1 MSAENIKNKVD
12 HAAGQV
18 KEKVGAVTGDE
29 SVENEGK
36 NQQRKADVNDAVE
49 SVKDA
54 AKGVADDVKDAF
66 NH

>member
-1 MSAENIKNKVD
+1 MGTEDIKNKAD
-12 HAAGQV
+12 HVAGQV
-18 KEKVGAVTGDE
+18 KEKVGAVTGDQ

-54 AKGVADDVKDAF
+54 AKDVADDVKNAF
-66 NH
+66 NR

>member
-1 MSAENIKNKVD
+1 MSTEDIKNKVD

-18 KEKVGAVTGDE
+18 KEKVGAVTGNE

-36 NQQRKADVNDAVE
+36 SQQVKADVNDAVE

-54 AKGVADDVKDAF
+54 AKGVADDVKDAIK
-66 NH
+66 H